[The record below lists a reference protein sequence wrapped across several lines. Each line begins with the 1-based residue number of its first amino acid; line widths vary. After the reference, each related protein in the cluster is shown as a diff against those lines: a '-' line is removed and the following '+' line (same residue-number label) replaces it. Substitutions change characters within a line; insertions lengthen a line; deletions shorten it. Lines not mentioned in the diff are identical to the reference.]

1 MRKKMIRIFK
11 TPTCVYCKMVA
22 KLYDAKGIKY
32 ELVDVSED
40 QKLRQE
46 VIEKSGAMT
55 VPVTVKGDWEDFVIG
70 WNPGK
75 LLSLA

>member
-1 MRKKMIRIFK
+1 MITIYK

-22 KLYDAKGIKY
+22 KLLDNKGIEY
-32 ELVDVSED
+32 QIVDISED
-40 QKLRQE
+40 MELRKE

-75 LLSLA
+75 LMQLIKE

>member
-1 MRKKMIRIFK
+1 MITIYK

-22 KLYDAKGIKY
+22 TLFDKKGVKY
-32 ELVDVSED
+32 QLVDVSED
-40 QKLRQE
+40 PKLRQE

>member
-1 MRKKMIRIFK
+1 
-11 TPTCVYCKMVA
+11 MVA
-22 KLYDAKGIKY
+22 TLFDKKGVKY
-32 ELVDVSED
+32 QLVDVSED
-40 QKLRQE
+40 PKLRQE

>member
-1 MRKKMIRIFK
+1 MIRIFK
-11 TPTCVYCKMVA
+11 TPSCVYCKMVA